1 MVHSSVRTHSKCF
14 RINSDQVNFFC
25 HDCWQI
31 IHRTEL
37 SCFICSS
44 GVDHHH
50 HKQPRRGRAV
60 LHHLWEADHFIWT
73 EQPTHSS
80 ASKIEQCIGT
90 KQNYNR
96 QDGIKVLVP
105 CCVQVFTD
113 EYVALRKSSDGG
125 EADVQFCL
133 ELRDLGCSRSFLAHN
148 LVCDQVCRELFIWGV
163 LHLQPERALTWV

>member
-1 MVHSSVRTHSKCF
+1 MKHISRSDCTYTHSKCF

-60 LHHLWEADHFIWT
+60 PVLHHLSEADRFIWT

-105 CCVQVFTD
+105 CVQVFTD

-148 LVCDQVCRELFIWGV
+148 LVCDQVCRELFI
-163 LHLQPERALTWV
+163 